1 MARIKNIAHF
11 ADGAAG
17 SGGEDRGS
25 EDSADRLV
33 SVVLSDTGSHSGV
46 GGSTDEGSRV

>member
-1 MARIKNIAHF
+1 MAHVKNIAHF

-17 SGGEDRGS
+17 FGGEDRGS
-25 EDSADRLV
+25 EGSADRLV
-33 SVVLSDTGSHSGV
+33 SAVLSDTGSHSGV